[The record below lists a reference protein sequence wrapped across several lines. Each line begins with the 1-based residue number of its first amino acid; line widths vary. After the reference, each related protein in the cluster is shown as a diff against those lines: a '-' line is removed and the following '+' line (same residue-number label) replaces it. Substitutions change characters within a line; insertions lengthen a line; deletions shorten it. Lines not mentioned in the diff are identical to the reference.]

1 MVLLPL
7 LVLHPQLRL
16 TPSLRGEL
24 LQLLAID
31 NCRYTELAKAVRPWR
46 SPLCEHHDLT
56 KTRSFPKWIVATRL
70 SKCAFS
76 PRQGSRPVSAVRS
89 GDPGRLMPE
98 WDRAQGGVS
107 RRARL

>member
-7 LVLHPQLRL
+7 LVLHPQPRL

-70 SKCAFS
+70 SKRAFS
-76 PRQGSRPVSAVRS
+76 PRQGSGPGYAVRS
-89 GDPGRLMPE
+89 GGPGRRVP
-98 WDRAQGGVS
+98 A
-107 RRARL
+107 